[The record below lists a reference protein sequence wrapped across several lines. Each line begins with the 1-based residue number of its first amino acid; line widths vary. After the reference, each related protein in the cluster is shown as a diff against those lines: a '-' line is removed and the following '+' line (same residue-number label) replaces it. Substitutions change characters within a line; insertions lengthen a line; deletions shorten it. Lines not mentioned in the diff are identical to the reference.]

1 SHNSFLSRTKSYD
14 DVFYHCF
21 NFSIAGFDPSPVRPS
36 NGFEFSISTMSYYSS
51 DDDSDASSYEESPP
65 AFSSAPP
72 DGFGSAYGNVN
83 AGIDEEEACSDD
95 PSDDSSSD
103 HEQQVTVST
112 TSFHTDPTPALRGK
126 TLRAAPDSDDDDDD
140 DDNNNNSS
148 EEESEHAPA
157 VAQEVVRPNVA
168 VPPRGKELRLAKKVL
183 ESNHSSSD
191 DEPLVRKRSAA
202 KPKTKAA
209 KKAATPPSKKKAAP
223 AKKSASAR
231 KPANKRKDPPLPA
244 PSDSED
250 SDEDVVAAVVVDS
263 DDDVDAVAVAEPVG
277 SNNNNSTTSNKR
289 IKTKEGNAK
298 TVKGVKTKGGSKS
311 SPLTPTTPVIV
322 VQEVSPEQLKAAE
335 DARAKLRSAVTA
347 LPHAVNEFYTIR
359 CFGRIQSENTASGS
373 VGIDFDSPLEALF
386 SSPHSIYP
394 VGFSCDRLEFSPIHG
409 RVIKIRCDILDGRTL
424 KQKRQEEKNK
434 SGKQTKRG
442 TLEPMLIDEKE
453 REHLGDGPVFRVMWG
468 EGIEDDDDADVS
480 FPFDPTGGYADRGA
494 RVNGIETPM
503 VGMRVSVLFDDSKL
517 YEGKIIKVASNAKKS
532 MASKSLFSI
541 SILYDD
547 GVTENTTYPDPDIY
561 LYPPGCPPIQQDN
574 GWVTE
579 LHGKPVCSVLAN
591 TPLEAWG
598 KTLLSLGLIDE
609 IIYEEALKTV
619 QKSREEG
626 LSEARDRIDAA
637 NKKRRDDRAKERTRQ
652 SARFSMDSRIDD
664 DGTYAESKGIGD
676 SEIGDGSM
684 DTDEQAEAP
693 SAREIQLREKLE
705 ELKKELEDAKKSSRS
720 VSVDLARARISLI
733 SPFAANPFLCG
744 ADATSQEMSLMAAAV
759 KKEKSKMGNTGNK
772 RKVVTPATMMDRS
785 DTFFTQEIERFIEG
799 LPGSEFAP
807 LYVFHA
813 NRTAAAISNHQWI
826 HEMKV
831 RHQNALQKKLE
842 KERKAEEEA
851 EAKANI
857 EREKLMKRKAKE
869 EEVANRKRQKE
880 EEEEQKRRERV
891 EKRLTQLTLQM
902 DERLIKESYFLRERS
917 VMTYVKA
924 LSKEFFRR
932 RKIADTV
939 VAHKMDQ
946 LLPTISDTKSTA
958 LPIYCEMLPPLSDR
972 LYDEAVVRIW
982 DFLHCFRD
990 AFVENGS
997 NASLPTLDSLQDAID
1012 TLKKGDPNDNKY
1024 AAAIELIEDIAIS
1037 LCRAISP
1044 GLTKCLAAST
1054 YQAEANK
1061 GSTEE
1066 SACFPVTKWTWRE
1079 VARMSFIAELLT
1091 DLGYSKND
1099 SANIVKGYR
1108 SGGHPNSK
1116 EAKRWK
1122 KIEDSP
1128 VVMLYQQLNS
1138 YDESVQYRRRIV
1150 TARLS
1155 TPCNPSCLPN
1165 DWRFFLHNIRSRT
1178 SNSVCYIK
1186 DNVEKSLLALKNNP
1200 QETTQDLAHN
1210 RISELERCLSI
1221 LNQTPSGHSADPGL
1235 IKAKDIALGVLDS
1248 TKETFAATQQL
1259 KREVRSQSKEPPRQ
1273 KMGLLKNYQL
1283 SREQYRSLEL
1293 AKEDYMVA
1301 ALKLKEE
1308 LEAKNR
1314 DDVAVLSDEEDDDY
1328 DGDAPGEKS
1337 NNESDIQRSEASD
1350 AGATSIEHDTAVG
1363 PSNDGLSLLNPAEAA
1378 VKTTLDIKA
1387 SVASVKE
1394 STTGASDIT
1403 TPESSTSAVNQE
1415 IELGHS

>member
-1 SHNSFLSRTKSYD
+1 
-14 DVFYHCF
+14 
-21 NFSIAGFDPSPVRPS
+21 
-36 NGFEFSISTMSYYSS
+36 MSYYSS
-51 DDDSDASSYEESPP
+51 DDDSDASSYEEPPP
-65 AFSSAPP
+65 AFHSPP
-72 DGFGSAYGNVN
+72 PHGFGSAHGDFN
-83 AGIDEEEACSDD
+83 AGPHDEDASSDEA
-95 PSDDSSSD
+95 SSSD
-103 HEQQVTVST
+103 REQRDGLVT
-112 TSFHTDPTPALRGK
+112 TSFHSNPTPALRGK
-126 TLRAAPDSDDDDDD
+126 TLRAAPDSDEDDDESD
-140 DDNNNNSS
+140 
-148 EEESEHAPA
+148 EESEHVPA
-157 VAQEVVRPNVA
+157 VAQEVVGPNLA
-168 VPPRGKELRLAKKVL
+168 VPPRGKELRIAKKL
-183 ESNHSSSD
+183 LASSQQSSSD
-191 DEPLVRKRSAA
+191 DEPLVTKKSKA
-202 KPKTKAA
+202 KPKPKPA
-209 KKAATPPSKKKAAP
+209 KKAPAQTSKKKTATSKKAASP
-223 AKKSASAR
+223 R
-231 KPANKRKDPPLPA
+231 KPPTKRKGPPIRA

-250 SDEDVVAAVVVDS
+250 SDEDAVAAVVVDS
-263 DDDVDAVAVAEPVG
+263 DDDVEAVAVAEPV
-277 SNNNNSTTSNKR
+277 SSSNKR
-289 IKTKEGNAK
+289 FKTKDGKAK
-298 TVKGVKTKGGSKS
+298 PVKGGKSKGGSKS
-311 SPLTPTTPVIV
+311 SSSSPHHHHAATPTIV
-322 VQEVSPEQLKAAE
+322 AVPEVAPEQLQAATE
-335 DARAKLRSAVTA
+335 ARDKLRSSVSA
-347 LPHAVNEFYTIR
+347 LPHALNETYIVR
-359 CFGRIQSENTASGS
+359 SFGRIPSECSAAASAG
-373 VGIDFDSPLEALF
+373 VDLDSPLETLF
-386 SSPHSIYP
+386 SSPHAIYP

-409 RVIKIRCDILDGRTL
+409 RVIKIRCDILDGGVLRRNREDL
-424 KQKRQEEKNK
+424 KKKLSAKE
-434 SGKQTKRG
+434 KRG
-442 TLEPMLIDEKE
+442 GVHEPMLIDENDN
-453 REHLGDGPVFRVMWG
+453 LGDGPIFRVMWG
-468 EGIEDDDDADVS
+468 EGIEEDDGAGVS
-480 FPFDPTGGYADRGA
+480 FPFDPTGGQHADNNTAISRGVGA
-494 RVNGIETPM
+494 RLNAAETPM
-503 VGMRVSVLFDDSKL
+503 VGMRVSVRFDDSKL
-517 YEGKIIKVASNAKKS
+517 YEGNITKVASNAKKS
-532 MASKSLFSI
+532 TASKSVFSI

-547 GVTENTTYPDPDIY
+547 GVMEHTTYPDPDIY
-561 LYPPGCPPIQQDN
+561 LYPPGCPPIQQDS

-609 IIYEEALKTV
+609 IIYEEALKTA

-626 LSEARDRIDAA
+626 LLEARERIEAA
-637 NKKRRDDRAKERTRQ
+637 NKKRRDERAKEKSRQ
-652 SARFSMDSRIDD
+652 SARHSIDSRIDD
-664 DGTYAESKGIGD
+664 DGANADSQGTGD
-676 SEIGDGSM
+676 SDKGGDGPM
-684 DTDEQAEAP
+684 DAGDQAEAP
-693 SAREIQLREKLE
+693 SAREVQLREKLK
-705 ELKKELEDAKKSSRS
+705 ELKKELADAKKTSRS
-720 VSVDLARARISLI
+720 MSVDLARARISTI

-759 KKEKSKMGNTGNK
+759 KMSKSKMGNTGNK

-813 NRTAAAISNHQWI
+813 NRTAAAISNQQWI
-826 HEMKV
+826 NEMKV

-851 EAKANI
+851 EAKASI

-880 EEEEQKRRERV
+880 EEEELKRRERV

-902 DERLIKESYFLRERS
+902 DERLVKESYFLRERG
-917 VMTYVKA
+917 VMAYVKA
-924 LSKEFFRR
+924 LNKEFFRR
-932 RKIADTV
+932 RKIADAV

-946 LLPTISDTKSTA
+946 LLPSSSETPSTA
-958 LPIYCEMLPPLSDR
+958 FPIYSKMLPPLSDR
-972 LYDEAVVRIW
+972 LYDEAVVRLW
-982 DFLHCFRD
+982 DFLNCFRD
-990 AFVENGS
+990 AFVVDNS
-997 NASLPTLDSLQDAID
+997 SASLPTLDALQDAID
-1012 TLKKGDPNDNKY
+1012 GLKKGNADDKEH
-1024 AAAIELIEDIAIS
+1024 AAAIELIEGIAIS

-1044 GLTKCLAAST
+1044 GLTKYLAAST
-1054 YQAEANK
+1054 YQTEANK

-1178 SNSVCYIK
+1178 SNSVSYIK
-1186 DNVEKSLLALKNNP
+1186 ENVEKSLLALKNNP
-1200 QETTQDLAHN
+1200 QGTSHDVAQTC
-1210 RISELERCLSI
+1210 ISELERCLSI
-1221 LNQTPSGHSADPGL
+1221 LNQTPSGHSADPDL
-1235 IKAKDIALGVLDS
+1235 IKAKEIALGVLDS
-1248 TKETFAATQQL
+1248 TKGTFAATQQL
-1259 KREVRSQSKEPPRQ
+1259 KTGIRSQSKEPPQ

-1314 DDVAVLSDEEDDDY
+1314 DDGAILSDEEDDEY

-1337 NNESDIQRSEASD
+1337 NNNNELDNQRSEAADAEAIASTELGATAQAPSD
-1350 AGATSIEHDTAVG
+1350 VTSLSNSVKATVPATLDTEASVSSAKARTAGASGT
-1363 PSNDGLSLLNPAEAA
+1363 
-1378 VKTTLDIKA
+1378 
-1387 SVASVKE
+1387 
-1394 STTGASDIT
+1394 T
-1403 TPESSTSAVNQE
+1403 TPERYTTEVPPE
-1415 IELGHS
+1415 TELEEKDGLISK